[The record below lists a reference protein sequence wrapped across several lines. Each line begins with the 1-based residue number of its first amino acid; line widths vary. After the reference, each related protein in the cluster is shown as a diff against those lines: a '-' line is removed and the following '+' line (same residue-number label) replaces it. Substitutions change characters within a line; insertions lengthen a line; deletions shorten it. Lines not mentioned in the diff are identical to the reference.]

1 MTRRTPAQ
9 RSATNTQLFSTQRHF
24 DLRSFELIECLGRG
38 RVVDAVNESNC
49 WLLLGP
55 AQHWEVARLR
65 DFYIEVVKAIVK
77 AKPQ

>member
-1 MTRRTPAQ
+1 M
-9 RSATNTQLFSTQRHF
+9 
-24 DLRSFELIECLGRG
+24 
-38 RVVDAVNESNC
+38 DAVNESNC

-55 AQHWEVARLR
+55 AQHWQVARLR